1 MKEYV
6 KVWQDDEGK
15 VQIEIDDNA
24 PWWDVASRMWELFS
38 REKDERVLNTH
49 VAVTVWI
56 LGSDPSGDL
65 ERLYIANLQRESAF
79 VRDWANN
86 RSKKGEEGAL
96 KVKKPKKA
104 S

>member
-6 KVWQDDEGK
+6 KVWRDDEGK
-15 VQIEIDDNA
+15 VQIEIDENA
-24 PWWDVASRMWELFS
+24 PWGDVANRMIELFS

-49 VAVTVWI
+49 VVVTAYI
-56 LGSDPSGDL
+56 LGSDPSGEF
-65 ERLYIANLQRESAF
+65 ERLYIANLQRLSAL
-79 VRDWANN
+79 VRDMVNN
-86 RSKKGEEGAL
+86 RSKKAAKGAL